1 MRQRS
6 KKVRRIRNRAVLV
19 VLALA
24 IIFYFSSSQQITDL
38 ERVQEKG
45 ELVMLTVPG
54 STTYFEDGR
63 GRNGFDYLV
72 AKAFA
77 ESLGVEL
84 RVQSKLSLRNLLA
97 AVGGPQGDFAAAN
110 LVRTEK
116 RSQSLRFSDPY
127 LEVTQQLLYR
137 RGTPKPKS
145 LSDIDGELVVITSSS
160 HSEQLKRLSVD
171 IPEFSWREQDQ
182 IEMGDLIRMV
192 HAGEIDYT
200 VVDSIAYLVNRHIY
214 PNAGLAM
221 DISTPQMVSWA
232 FPSHEDGSL
241 LNAANEFLTNYTS
254 SGQME
259 RLKEQLLAQSN
270 NFSVADSKRLG
281 QLVAKRLPTYEL
293 LFRQTAAKNDLN
305 WHLLAAVAYQ
315 ESHWDPKAKSPTGV
329 RGLMM
334 LTLDT
339 AKEMGVSNRLDGNQS
354 IKGGAAYLAKL
365 RARLPDRI
373 TEPDRT
379 LLALGAYNVG
389 FGHLEDARILTQR
402 GGKNPDLWKDVRQYL
417 PLLSKKQFYS
427 TLKHGYARG
436 AEPVL
441 YVDNIQYYRNYLELY
456 SLHLKDLPS
465 EKTTDSESQPEWESN
480 SLPSL

>member
-19 VLALA
+19 VLSLA

-38 ERVQEKG
+38 ERVQKKG
-45 ELVMLTVPG
+45 ELVMLTIPG
-54 STTYFEDGR
+54 PTTYFEDGR

-84 RVQSKLSLRNLLA
+84 RVQPKLSLRNLLM

-116 RSQSLRFSDPY
+116 RNQSLRFSTPY
-127 LEVTQQLLYR
+127 LEITQQLLYQ
-137 RGTPKPKS
+137 RGTPKPES
-145 LSDIDGELVVITSSS
+145 LSDIDGELLVISSSS
-160 HSEQLKRLSVD
+160 HSEQLKKLSIK
-171 IPEFSWREQDQ
+171 IPQLSWREQDE
-182 IEMGDLIRMV
+182 IEMSDLIRMV
-192 HAGEIDYT
+192 HTGEIDYT

-214 PNAGLAM
+214 PNAGLAI
-221 DISTPQMVSWA
+221 DISEPQMAAWA

-241 LNAANEFLTNYTS
+241 LNAANKFLTNYIS
-254 SGQME
+254 SGQMST
-259 RLKEQLLAQSN
+259 LKEQLLDQSDS
-270 NFSVADSKRLG
+270 FSVADSKRLG
-281 QLVAKRLPTYEL
+281 QLVAKRLPTYEP
-293 LFRQTAAKNDLN
+293 LFRQIATNNNLD

-315 ESHWDPKAKSPTGV
+315 ESHWNPKAKSPTGV

-339 AKEMGVSNRLDGNQS
+339 AKEMGVSNRLDGTQS
-354 IKGGAAYLAKL
+354 IEGGAAYLVKL
-365 RARLPDRI
+365 RTRLPARI

-379 LLALGAYNVG
+379 FLALAAYNVG

-402 GGKNPDLWKDVRQYL
+402 GGKSPDLWEDVREYL
-417 PLLSKKQFYS
+417 PLLSKKKFYS
-427 TLKHGYARG
+427 TLKYGYARG
-436 AEPVL
+436 AEPVR
-441 YVDNIQYYRNYLELY
+441 YVDNIQYYKNYLELT

-465 EKTTDSESQPEWESN
+465 EKTTDSANQPIWKSN
-480 SLPSL
+480 SLPSI